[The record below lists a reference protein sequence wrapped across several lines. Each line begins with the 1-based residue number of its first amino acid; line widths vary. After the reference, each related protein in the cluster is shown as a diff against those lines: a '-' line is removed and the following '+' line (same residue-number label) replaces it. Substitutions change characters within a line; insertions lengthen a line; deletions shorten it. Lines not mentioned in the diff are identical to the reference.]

1 MKSKLLFF
9 IIITFLVGTKWVYN
23 YIYSANVA
31 KENKLNIQK
40 NSSSFD
46 SIHEWKI
53 YRSKMLQNISNT
65 KIWIN
70 NLKSIIK
77 KEDKIVLE
85 KLEKQIEC
93 LEFKN
98 NQLELLLNN
107 YNLETVTKFQFFKLN
122 LNAQIKENKQLKSDL
137 TEKHRTILKQK

>member
-9 IIITFLVGTKWVYN
+9 IIITFLVGIKWFYN

-31 KENKLNIQK
+31 KENKLTIQD

-53 YRSKMLQNISNT
+53 YRSQMLQNISNT

>member
-1 MKSKLLFF
+1 MKSKLVFF
-9 IIITFLVGTKWVYN
+9 TIITFFVGIKWSYD
-23 YIYSANVA
+23 YIYSTNVSKA
-31 KENKLNIQK
+31 HSSSFQNN
-40 NSSSFD
+40 NSSFD
-46 SIHEWKI
+46 SIHEWNI

-65 KIWIN
+65 KIWIK
-70 NLKSIIK
+70 NLKSSIK

-122 LNAQIKENKQLKSDL
+122 FNAQIKENKQLKSDL

>member
-9 IIITFLVGTKWVYN
+9 IIITFLVGIKWVYN

-31 KENKLNIQK
+31 KENKLTIQN

-53 YRSKMLQNISNT
+53 YRSQMLQNISNT

-122 LNAQIKENKQLKSDL
+122 LNAQIKENKQLKLYL

>member
-9 IIITFLVGTKWVYN
+9 IIITFLVGIKWFYN
-23 YIYSANVA
+23 YIYSVNVA
-31 KENKLNIQK
+31 KENKLTIQN

-53 YRSKMLQNISNT
+53 YRSQMLQNISNT

-98 NQLELLLNN
+98 NQLELQLNN

>member
-9 IIITFLVGTKWVYN
+9 IIIAFLVGTKWVYN

-31 KENKLNIQK
+31 KATTLTIQ
-40 NSSSFD
+40 NSNSSFD

-65 KIWIN
+65 NIWIK
-70 NLKSIIK
+70 NLKSSIK

-122 LNAQIKENKQLKSDL
+122 FNARIKENKQLKSDL

>member
-9 IIITFLVGTKWVYN
+9 ITITFLVGIKWSYD
-23 YIYSANVA
+23 YLYSANSYETKVLTFQ
-31 KENKLNIQK
+31 NN
-40 NSSSFD
+40 NSSYD
-46 SIHEWKI
+46 SVQEWKI
-53 YRSKMLQNISNT
+53 YKNKMLQNISNT
-65 KIWIN
+65 KIWIK
-70 NLKSIIK
+70 NLKSSIK

-107 YNLETVTKFQFFKLN
+107 YNIETVTKFQFFKLN
-122 LNAQIKENKQLKSDL
+122 FNARIKENKQLKSDL
-137 TEKHRTILKQK
+137 TEKHLTILKQK

>member
-9 IIITFLVGTKWVYN
+9 IIITILVGTKWVYN

-31 KENKLNIQK
+31 KENKLTIQ
-40 NSSSFD
+40 NNNSSFD
-46 SIHEWKI
+46 SIHKWKI

-98 NQLELLLNN
+98 NQLELQLNN